1 MVFKEVA
8 VENFTNIPQAIASG
22 ANRIELND
30 NLAVGGTTVSYGV
43 MEQAASYLAEKNIP
57 VVVMIRPRGGNF
69 VYNDLELKMMEADL
83 FNAQKLGVD
92 AVTYGVLT
100 SGGKLD
106 EEAMEM
112 LLGASE
118 GMQVVFHM
126 AFDAIAPENQ
136 LEAIDWL
143 AEHGVVRILTH
154 GGPLDQPITKTLEH
168 LKETFTQA
176 EGKIEILP
184 GGGINYQN
192 FQEIATELNASQSH
206 GTKIVPL
213 KN

>member
-1 MVFKEVA
+1 
-8 VENFTNIPQAIASG
+8 
-22 ANRIELND
+22 
-30 NLAVGGTTVSYGV
+30 
-43 MEQAASYLAEKNIP
+43 
-57 VVVMIRPRGGNF
+57 
-69 VYNDLELKMMEADL
+69 MMEADL

-154 GGPLDQPITKTLEH
+154 GGPLDQPITKTLDH
-168 LKETFTQA
+168 LKETFAQA

-192 FQEIATELNASQSH
+192 FQEIATELNASQLH

>member
-106 EEAMEM
+106 EEAMEI

-143 AEHGVVRILTH
+143 AEHGVVR
-154 GGPLDQPITKTLEH
+154 
-168 LKETFTQA
+168 
-176 EGKIEILP
+176 KI
-184 GGGINYQN
+184 GR
-192 FQEIATELNASQSH
+192 ASCRER
-206 GTKIVPL
+206 V
-213 KN
+213 